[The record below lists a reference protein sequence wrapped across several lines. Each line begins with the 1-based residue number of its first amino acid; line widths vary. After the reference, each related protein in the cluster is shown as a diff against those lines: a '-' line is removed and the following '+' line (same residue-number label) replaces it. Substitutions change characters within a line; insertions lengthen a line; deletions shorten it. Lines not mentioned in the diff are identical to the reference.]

1 MVAIPF
7 ALTKTVI
14 FPAGVNWIYMMLII
28 WLVAV
33 LTIGRGWCSWACFY
47 GGWDEGAS
55 ALAKKPRLNIDL
67 SNDKIRYF
75 GFAMLAFVVLA
86 SLGTLIPVYCE
97 WLCPFKLVT
106 EFGEVDSLRA
116 FVSTIIFILVFFSL
130 VIVLPFLTKKR
141 VQCMSFCPFGAMQSL
156 LNKFNLY
163 RVRIDTDKCT
173 QCMKCVKTC
182 RTLSLKIETIKEKKG
197 QPLITCT
204 RCGECMTVC
213 PQGAIDYSYVLC
225 KHNPG
230 LGKKLYERL
239 NRKKGLIAK
248 ILKPVVLT
256 VHEVLSARAM
266 FMFSGY
272 FFGMVFLSSFGTGT
286 LHRFLNLFINGSFLL
301 T

>member
-1 MVAIPF
+1 
-7 ALTKTVI
+7 
-14 FPAGVNWIYMMLII
+14 
-28 WLVAV
+28 
-33 LTIGRGWCSWACFY
+33 
-47 GGWDEGAS
+47 
-55 ALAKKPRLNIDL
+55 
-67 SNDKIRYF
+67 
-75 GFAMLAFVVLA
+75 
-86 SLGTLIPVYCE
+86 
-97 WLCPFKLVT
+97 
-106 EFGEVDSLRA
+106 
-116 FVSTIIFILVFFSL
+116 
-130 VIVLPFLTKKR
+130 
-141 VQCMSFCPFGAMQSL
+141 
-156 LNKFNLY
+156 
-163 RVRIDTDKCT
+163 
-173 QCMKCVKTC
+173 MKCVKTC